1 MIKSIVMLSRTGPV
15 AAIFFALIVS
25 ASLIF
30 TGGSAKV
37 EKAKP
42 GQAEE
47 ARIARVIDG
56 DTIVLETGEH
66 VRYIGMDSPEKGRPY
81 YVEATRE
88 NKRLVGGK
96 KVRLEYDVGRTD
108 QYGRTLAYVY
118 AGDVFVNAELVRS
131 GYAMVYTFP
140 PNVEYYKTFVALQE
154 EARKQKRGLWGLNEQ
169 DIELIKG
176 GHKQGQKHYE

>member
-1 MIKSIVMLSRTGPV
+1 M
-15 AAIFFALIVS
+15 
-25 ASLIF
+25 
-30 TGGSAKV
+30 V
-37 EKAKP
+37 E
-42 GQAEE
+42 
-47 ARIARVIDG
+47 
-56 DTIVLETGEH
+56 
-66 VRYIGMDSPEKGRPY
+66 S
-81 YVEATRE
+81 TRE